1 MWAWFILKGLPYIM
15 HMNQIST
22 KWQHNDLTFTLAN
35 SILTNRASL
44 VVICSQTLQVAPSF
58 FQRATKQWEEISSRA
73 NIVNI
78 CIRTLQVDPSFRRRA
93 TKRWDDIGLGA
104 SLVVIC
110 TRTLK
115 FTPSYHQRATKRLVS
130 SLACAWITVL
140 NFVHNDFS
148 RHTKPI
154 IITPSYRWRATYK
167 GFASLWSAS
176 SLSHSGRDFHSGRG
190 FLAVMLII

>member
-1 MWAWFILKGLPYIM
+1 M

-110 TRTLK
+110 TRMLEV
-115 FTPSYHQRATKRLVS
+115 TPSYRRRATKRSVKSLSCVS
-130 SLACAWITVL
+130 ITVL
-140 NFVHNDFS
+140 NFVHSDFS
-148 RHTKPI
+148 RRTEPI
-154 IITPSYRWRATYK
+154 EIAPSYRWRATYR
-167 GFASLWSAS
+167 GFASLWLAF
-176 SLSHSGRDFHSGRG
+176 LLAHRGCDFHSSRG